1 MRTLIIPDSDFAHR
15 IARLQAEMAKSNL
28 DVLVTY
34 SSESEPASSRYLAD
48 FWPFFD
54 FAGVVVPREGAPA
67 LVTGGPESYEFAR
80 QFSRIK
86 NIHINPLF
94 VESSAPDWVPPVSY
108 EDMASVLASVARGPI
123 RRLGVA
129 DWNIFPQPIFADLVR
144 GAPGAEIVPAD
155 DVLLRVRAIKS
166 EHEIAAIRQAY
177 WITEQAMI
185 DALSAAAEGQA
196 EWEIEARAHAT
207 MRRLGAEG
215 TSYPIWVCSGP
226 NTRQSL
232 CRSTNRRI
240 RRNELVQLT
249 FGARHYGYCGN
260 MCRPFAIGRAPD
272 RARQLMSVALEG
284 VKGALRDICPG
295 VPARA
300 VFQKYHDTLAHYGFE
315 QFTLYGPA
323 HGTGTSE
330 VEGLWLGAGSDT
342 IIQPGMQFNIDVWLS
357 DGEYGVRYEDGILV
371 TSDGVEELTS
381 YRREIIELS

>member
-1 MRTLIIPDSDFAHR
+1 MRTAIIPDADFAQR
-15 IARLQAEMAKSNL
+15 IVRLQQEMAHADL

-54 FAGVVVPREGAPA
+54 FAGVVVPRAGAPA
-67 LVTGGPESYEFAR
+67 LVTGGPESYEFAC

-86 NIHINPLF
+86 NIHIHPLF
-94 VESSAPDWVPPVSY
+94 VETSAPDWVPPVTY
-108 EDMASVLASVARGPI
+108 ENFAGILAQVVSQPL
-123 RRLGVA
+123 RRVGVA
-129 DWNIFPQPIFADLVR
+129 DWNIFPQPIFADLR
-144 GAPGAEIVPAD
+144 EAAGDAQIVPAD

-166 EHEIAAIRQAY
+166 DYEIAAIRQAY

-185 DALSAAAEGQA
+185 DALNALAEGQA

-207 MRRLGAEG
+207 MHRLGAEG

-240 RRNELVQLT
+240 RSHELVQLT
-249 FGARHYGYCGN
+249 FGARHLGYCGN
-260 MCRPFAIGRAPD
+260 MCRPLAIGKAPD
-272 RARQLMSVALEG
+272 RARALMSVALEG
-284 VKGALRDICPG
+284 MQGALRDIRPG
-295 VPARA
+295 VPAQT
-300 VFQKYHDTLAHYGFE
+300 VFQNYHATLARYGFE

-323 HGTGTSE
+323 HGTGSSE
-330 VEGLWLGAGSDT
+330 VEGLWLGAGSAT
-342 IIQPGMQFNIDVWLS
+342 TIQPGMQFNVDVWLS

-371 TSDGVEELTS
+371 TADGIEELTS
-381 YRREIIELS
+381 FRREVIEL

>member
-1 MRTLIIPDSDFAHR
+1 MRTTIVPDSDFAAR
-15 IARLQAEMAKSNL
+15 VRRLQVELASANL

-54 FAGVVVPREGAPA
+54 FAGVIVPREGPPA

-86 NIHINPLF
+86 DIHIHPLY
-94 VESSAPDWVPPVSY
+94 VESSAPDWVPPVEY
-108 EDMASVLASVARGPI
+108 QDFASILKSVCGASP
-123 RRLGVA
+123 RRVGVA
-129 DWNIFPQPIFADLVR
+129 DWNIFPHPIFLDLQAAV
-144 GAPGAEIVPAD
+144 GDAEIVPAD
-155 DVLLRVRAIKS
+155 DVLLNVKCIKS
-166 EHEIAAIRQAY
+166 PYEIAAIRQAY

-185 DALSAAAEGQA
+185 DALDAIAEGQA

-226 NTRQSL
+226 NTHQSL

-249 FGARHYGYCGN
+249 FGARHFGYCGN
-260 MCRPFAIGRAPD
+260 MCRPFAIGKAPD
-272 RARQLMSVALEG
+272 RARELMSVALEG
-284 VKGALRDICPG
+284 VNGAIRDIRPG
-295 VPARA
+295 VSAKT
-300 VFQKYHDTLAHYGFE
+300 VFQNYYDCLAERGFE

-323 HGTGTSE
+323 HGSGSSE
-330 VEGLWLGAGSDT
+330 VEGLWLGAGSDL
-342 IIQPGMQFNIDVWLS
+342 IIQPGMQFNVDVWLN
-357 DGEYGVRYEDGILV
+357 DGEYGLRYEDGLV
-371 TSDGVEELTS
+371 VTEDGVEELTS
-381 YRREIIELS
+381 YRREIIEL

>member
-1 MRTLIIPDSDFAHR
+1 MRTTIVPDADFR
-15 IARLQAEMAKSNL
+15 DRVRRLQVEMAQADL

-54 FAGVVVPREGAPA
+54 FAGIVVPREGPPA
-67 LVTGGPESYEFAR
+67 LVTGGPESYEFAK

-86 NIHINPLF
+86 DIHIHPLY
-94 VESSAPDWVPPVSY
+94 VESSAPDWVPQVDY
-108 EDMASVLASVARGPI
+108 EDFASILKTVCGALP

-129 DWNIFPQPIFADLVR
+129 DWNIFPHPIFKDLQAAA
-144 GAPGAEIVPAD
+144 GDAEIVPAD
-155 DVLLRVRAIKS
+155 DVLLNVKRIKS
-166 EHEIAAIRQAY
+166 AYEIAAIRQAY

-185 DALSAAAEGQA
+185 DALEGVVEGQA

-226 NTRQSL
+226 NTHQSL

-249 FGARHYGYCGN
+249 FGARHLGYCGN
-260 MCRPFAIGRAPD
+260 MCRPFAIGKVPA
-272 RARQLMSVALEG
+272 RARELMRVALEG
-284 VKGALRDICPG
+284 VHGAIRDICPG
-295 VPARA
+295 VSAKT
-300 VFQKYHDTLAHYGFE
+300 VFQNYYDVLAKHGFE

-323 HGTGTSE
+323 HGTGSSE
-330 VEGLWLGAGSDT
+330 VEGLWLGGGSHL
-342 IIQPGMQFNIDVWLS
+342 IIQPGMQFNVDVWLS
-357 DGEYGVRYEDGILV
+357 DGEYGMRYEDGLIV
-371 TSDGVEELTS
+371 TEDGVEELSS
-381 YRREIIELS
+381 YRREIIEL

>member
-1 MRTLIIPDSDFAHR
+1 MRTLIIPDSDFARR
-15 IARLQAEMAKSNL
+15 ISRLQEEMARADL

-54 FAGVVVPREGAPA
+54 FAGVVVPREGVPA
-67 LVTGGPESYEFAR
+67 LVTGGPESYEFAC
-80 QFSRIK
+80 QFSRLK
-86 NIHINPLF
+86 NIHIHPLY
-94 VESSAPDWVPPVSY
+94 VESSAPDWVPPVTY
-108 EDMASVLASVARGPI
+108 EDFGSILASVVLGPI
-123 RRLGVA
+123 RRVGVA
-129 DWNIFPQPIFADLVR
+129 DWNIFPQPIFADLQR
-144 GAPGAEIVPAD
+144 AAPDAKIVPAD
-155 DVLLRVRAIKS
+155 AVLLHTRAIKS

-185 DALSAAAEGQA
+185 ETLNAVAEGQA

-260 MCRPFAIGRAPD
+260 MCRPFAIGKAPD
-272 RARQLMSVALEG
+272 RARQLMNVALEG
-284 VKGALRDICPG
+284 VGGALQDIRPG
-295 VPARA
+295 VPARQ
-300 VFQKYHDTLAHYGFE
+300 VFQKYHDTLARYGFE

-342 IIQPGMQFNIDVWLS
+342 IIEPGMQFNIDVWLS
-357 DGEYGVRYEDGILV
+357 DGQYGVRYEDGIFV
-371 TSDGVEELTS
+371 TADGIEELTS
-381 YRREIIELS
+381 YRREIIEL